1 MIVRPKVN
9 WLRMLFIWNGSVL
22 QSIIPQLLFMLM
34 VSLLALAT
42 SGHIFGGKMLL
53 NTAPFTLMGVSLA
66 IFLAFRNNASYDRYL
81 EARNAWGHLLVAA
94 RSLTS
99 QVMCYLP
106 QNDGDVNAG
115 FQRKVFVGRM
125 IAVIYAL
132 KHQLRK
138 TDSNADLAR
147 YLRPEELAEIQ
158 SKHYKPVALI
168 NNLHE
173 TLGDLQRQDAISDHT
188 LWLCNQ
194 QLNEL
199 SAVVAT
205 CERITNTPIP
215 FVYGV
220 LLHRTVYAYCLLLP
234 FGLVDTIGIITPL
247 ISVFVAYTLIALE
260 AIASEISEPFGT
272 EPNNL
277 ALDALART
285 IERSILELNG
295 QAMPDETVARPR
307 FQLT

>member
-9 WLRMLFIWNGSVL
+9 WLRMLFVWNGSVL
-22 QSIIPQLLFMLM
+22 QSIIPQLLFILM

-42 SGHIFGGKMLL
+42 SGRIFGGKTLL

-66 IFLAFRNNASYDRYL
+66 IFLAFRNNASYERYL
-81 EARNAWGHLLVAA
+81 EARKSWGHLLVAA

-106 QNDGDVNAG
+106 QDNAS
-115 FQRKVFVGRM
+115 FQRNVFVGRM
-125 IAVIYAL
+125 IAAIYAL

-138 TDSNADLAR
+138 TDANADLAR

-168 NNLHE
+168 NKLHG
-173 TLGDLQRQDAISDHT
+173 TLGDLQRQQAISDQT

-199 SAVVAT
+199 SAVVGA
-205 CERITNTPIP
+205 CERIANTPIP

-220 LLHRTVYAYCLLLP
+220 LLHRTVYAYCILLP

-277 ALDALART
+277 ALDALTRT

-295 QAMPDETVARPR
+295 QAMPDETVAYPR

>member
-9 WLRMLFIWNGSVL
+9 WLRMLFVWNGSVL

-42 SGHIFGGKMLL
+42 SGHIFGGKALL

-81 EARNAWGHLLVAA
+81 EARKAWGHLLVVA

-106 QNDGDVNAG
+106 QDDVD
-115 FQRKVFVGRM
+115 FQRNVFVGRM

-138 TDSNADLAR
+138 TDSSADLAR

-168 NNLHE
+168 NKLHE
-173 TLGDLQRQDAISDHT
+173 TLGDLQRQQAISDHT

-199 SAVVAT
+199 SAMVAT
-205 CERITNTPIP
+205 CERIANTPIP

-234 FGLVDTIGIITPL
+234 FGLVDTLGIITPL

-277 ALDALART
+277 ALDAITRT

-295 QAMPDETVARPR
+295 LAMPDETVARPR

>member
-1 MIVRPKVN
+1 
-9 WLRMLFIWNGSVL
+9 
-22 QSIIPQLLFMLM
+22 
-34 VSLLALAT
+34 
-42 SGHIFGGKMLL
+42 L

-81 EARNAWGHLLVAA
+81 EARKAWGHLLVVA

-106 QNDGDVNAG
+106 QDDVD
-115 FQRKVFVGRM
+115 FQRNVFFGRM

-138 TDSNADLAR
+138 TDSSADLAR

-168 NNLHE
+168 NKLHE
-173 TLGDLQRQDAISDHT
+173 TLGDLQRQQAISDHT

-199 SAVVAT
+199 SAMVAT
-205 CERITNTPIP
+205 CERIANTPIP

-234 FGLVDTIGIITPL
+234 FGLVDTIGIMTPL

-260 AIASEISEPFGT
+260 AIASEIAEPFGT

-277 ALDALART
+277 ALDAITRT

>member
-9 WLRMLFIWNGSVL
+9 WLRMLFVWNGSVL

-34 VSLLALAT
+34 ISLVALAT
-42 SGHIFGGKMLL
+42 SGRIFGGKMLL

-81 EARNAWGHLLVAA
+81 EARNAWGRLLVAA

-106 QNDGDVNAG
+106 QDDVDVR
-115 FQRKVFVGRM
+115 FQRKVFVRRM
-125 IAVIYAL
+125 IAVVYAL

-147 YLRPEELAEIQ
+147 YLRPEELADIQ

-168 NNLHE
+168 NKLHE
-173 TLGDLQRQDAISDHT
+173 TLGDLQRHQAISDHT

-199 SAVVAT
+199 SAVVGA

-220 LLHRTVYAYCLLLP
+220 LLHRTVYAYCILLP
-234 FGLVDTIGIITPL
+234 FGLVDTIGMLTPL

-295 QAMPDETVARPR
+295 QAMPDDTVARQR